1 MNQSYFQLPIDKQKN
16 LINAGYKVFAVSP
29 YNKASMLAISNEAGI
44 SKSLL
49 FYYFRNK
56 EEYYLFLFHTAM
68 EFINEHKVQLN
79 GEKVYDFFNLINMKI
94 QGRMKIIAEYPYLY
108 KFITRAYYETNE
120 GIKSKLDEK
129 KRIIMSTEEE
139 EFLKVVDYN
148 KFKNPSDIAIL
159 LKLVLS
165 VAEGIM
171 RGREDLNTEK
181 ILQGVREFEVMMESL
196 KKHYYKEGYL
206 NLLEGR

>member
-1 MNQSYFQLPIDKQKN
+1 MNQSYFQLPLEKQKN

-56 EEYYLFLFHTAM
+56 EEYYLFLFDTAI
-68 EFINEHKVQLN
+68 EFLNEYKVKLN
-79 GEKVYDFFNLINMKI
+79 GVKVYDFFDLINMRI

-108 KFITRAYYETNE
+108 KFTARAYYETNE
-120 GIKSKLDEK
+120 GIKSKIDYK
-129 KRIIMSTEEE
+129 KRMIMSTEEE

-148 KFKNPSDIAIL
+148 KFKNPGDVAIL

-165 VAEGIM
+165 MAEGVM

-196 KKHYYKEGYL
+196 KKHYYKECFL
-206 NLLEGR
+206 NLLERR